1 MSSRSS
7 TATSRMEE
15 GLSGIRQ
22 QDVAE
27 AREVETAV
35 LVGLITPEQN
45 ERKTREY
52 LDELEFLASTA
63 GAVTVKR
70 FTQRMNGPSSVTYLG
85 KGKLDEIRDYIQREE
100 DAEREVDMVIF
111 DDELSAKQLRNIE
124 NVLKVKILDRT
135 TLILD
140 IFAMR
145 AQTANA
151 KTQVELAQYR
161 YMLPRLQRMWTHLE
175 RQGGGAG
182 AGGGKGSVG
191 LRGPGETQLEM
202 DRRII
207 LNRMSL
213 LKARLADIDR
223 QKTTQRSNR
232 GRMIR
237 VALVGYTNVGKST
250 LMNLLSKS
258 EVFAEN
264 KLFATLDTTVRK
276 VIIDNLPFLL
286 SDTVG
291 FIRKL
296 PTDLVDS
303 FKSTLDEVREADF
316 LLHVVDISHPD
327 FEEQIRV
334 VEKTLAD
341 LGCAEKPS
349 MIIFNKVDAYR
360 WTEKDA
366 DDLTPATREN
376 VSLDDLIH
384 PWMTRLGDDCLFISA
399 RERTGFDTL
408 KQVLYNKVRE
418 LHVQKYP
425 YNDFLFEHYE
435 EEHQN
440 E

>member
-1 MSSRSS
+1 MSS
-7 TATSRMEE
+7 TPTETQEE
-15 GLSGIRQ
+15 
-22 QDVAE
+22 
-27 AREVETAV
+27 TCV
-35 LVGLITPEQN
+35 LVGLVTPQQD
-45 ERKTREY
+45 ERKTTEY
-52 LDELEFLASTA
+52 LDELQFLAETA

-70 FTQRMNGPSSVTYLG
+70 FTQRLNGPNSVTYLG
-85 KGKLDEIRDYIQREE
+85 IGKLQEIRRWISDEE
-100 DAEREVDMVIF
+100 DAGRIISMVIF

-124 NVLKVKILDRT
+124 SELKVKILDRT
-135 TLILD
+135 SLILD

-161 YMLPRLQRMWTHLE
+161 YMLPRLQRLWTHLE
-175 RQGGGAG
+175 RQRG
-182 AGGGKGSVG
+182 GSVG

-213 LKARLADIDR
+213 LKQRLADIDR

-258 EVFAEN
+258 DVFAEN

-276 VIIDNLPFLL
+276 VIVDNLPFLL

-296 PTDLVDS
+296 PHDLVDS
-303 FKSTLDEVREADF
+303 FKSTLDEVREADL
-316 LLHVVDISHPD
+316 LLHVVDISHPE
-327 FEEQIRV
+327 FEDQIRV

-341 LGCAEKPS
+341 LGCADKPS
-349 MIIFNKVDAYR
+349 MLIFNKVDAYR
-360 WTEKDA
+360 WTPKDA
-366 DDLTPATREN
+366 DDLTPATRDN

-384 PWMTRLGDDCLFISA
+384 TWMTRLSGECLFISA
-399 RERTGFDTL
+399 KEKTNYDTL
-408 KQVLYNKVRE
+408 RQVLYNRVRE
-418 LHVQKYP
+418 MHVQKYP
-425 YNDFLFEHYE
+425 YNDFLFEKYDDA
-435 EEHQN
+435 QPKDN
-440 E
+440 L

>member
-1 MSSRSS
+1 
-7 TATSRMEE
+7 MEE
-15 GLSGIRQ
+15 GLSSIPAQGAAQ
-22 QDVAE
+22 A
-27 AREVETAV
+27 AGPETAV
-35 LVGLITPEQN
+35 LVGIITPDQN
-45 ERKTREY
+45 ERKTAEY
-52 LDELEFLASTA
+52 LDELEFLATTA
-63 GAVTVKR
+63 GAVTVRR
-70 FTQRMNGPSSVTYLG
+70 FTQRLPAPSSTTYLG
-85 KGKLDEIRDYIQREE
+85 IGKLKEIRQYIESEE
-100 DAEREVDMVIF
+100 EAEREVTMVIF

-124 NVLKVKILDRT
+124 AELRVRILDRT
-135 TLILD
+135 SLILD

-145 AQTANA
+145 AQTASA

-161 YMLPRLQRMWTHLE
+161 YMLPRLQRLWKHLE
-175 RQGGGAG
+175 RQGGGSG
-182 AGGGKGSVG
+182 SGGGKGSVG

-213 LKARLADIDR
+213 LKQRLADIDR

-232 GRMIR
+232 GRLIR

-276 VIIDNLPFLL
+276 VIVDNLPFLL

-303 FKSTLDEVREADF
+303 FKSTLDEVRESDL
-316 LLHVVDISHPD
+316 LLHIVDISHPD

-360 WTEKDA
+360 WVEKEA
-366 DDLTPATREN
+366 DDLTPPTREN

-384 PWMTRLGDDCLFISA
+384 TWMTRLSGDCLFISA

-425 YNDFLFEHYE
+425 YNDFLYDTYE
-435 EEHQN
+435 QTN
-440 E
+440 